1 MSLSENDVLCI
12 TMQQIIANKVGF
24 DKSEKSFSTSR
35 NPDDP
40 IQPKYKPTRFKRI
53 DSWDD
58 DE

>member
-1 MSLSENDVLCI
+1 
-12 TMQQIIANKVGF
+12 MQQIIANKVGF